1 LELDGKVAVVT
12 GGNSGIGRAISE
24 VFARENAKVV
34 IGARNEKNAAQTVE
48 AISRKNGTATFIR
61 TDVRESSQV
70 KRLIEET
77 IRRYGTID
85 ILCNNSGLELVK
97 PIVDTSE
104 DEWDFIMNTNLR
116 SVFLAS
122 KYALPH
128 MMKK

>member
-1 LELDGKVAVVT
+1 MELDGKVAVVT

-24 VFARENAKVV
+24 VFAREMAKVV
-34 IGARNEKNAAQTVE
+34 IGARNEKTAAQTVE

-97 PIVDTSE
+97 PLVDTSE

-116 SVFLAS
+116 SVFLVS